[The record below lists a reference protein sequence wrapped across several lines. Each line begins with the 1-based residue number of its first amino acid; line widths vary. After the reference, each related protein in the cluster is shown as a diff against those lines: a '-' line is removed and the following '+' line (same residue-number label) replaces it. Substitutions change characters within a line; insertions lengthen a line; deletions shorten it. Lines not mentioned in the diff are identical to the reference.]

1 MDKKKNSEPKD
12 FMPEKL
18 IESGD
23 LLGSL
28 LYSVINEDEDIIFIK
43 DEEHRYIVANNKLAN
58 FFKKEKK
65 DILYK
70 TDYEIMDKTSADYCT
85 KSDLYVFETGNIFFG
100 EEKIG
105 NSTFIVKKLPVK
117 FKNGKTGIGAIIREI
132 SDIKKYKEIIKEKT
146 ELLRATNTMAK
157 VGGWELDVKTKEVNW
172 TEETFRI
179 HEVEIQTA
187 PGFNDAINYYHPDDR
202 IKILSALNNSIKS
215 GNSFDSEFRFISAK
229 GNHKWVRVICEPII
243 INGEVVKLR
252 GTFKDITDRK
262 IPEITQKIQYNIANA
277 VVKVKSVDE
286 LYEIVRRELSALFD
300 TTNFLV
306 ALYNEQTGML
316 NAPYSIDEKENI
328 LEWSAEKSLTGYV
341 VKEKKSLLLYKDDI
355 LKLAENGT
363 IKLIGERAEV
373 WIGVPLIIEDKAE
386 GAIVIQNYENPKAL
400 DKHSMEILEM
410 IANQL
415 SIYIE
420 KKRSEEI
427 AIKLKKGIEQ
437 NPISVVITDYD
448 GKIEFVNPKF
458 CEITGYSFGEAI
470 GKNPNIL
477 KSGEHDEKFYNKLWD
492 TVKSGKDWRGEFHD
506 KKKNGEL
513 YWEDVII
520 SPIVNEEG
528 KITHFIAVK
537 EDITE
542 KKKMIEELIRA
553 KENAEEMNKVKS
565 VFFANMSHEL
575 RTPLNGILG
584 FSELLQEELSSYS
597 DLKGMAETIN
607 KSGNRLLETLNM
619 ILNISKLEAEMVDLN
634 FSKINIV
641 PIIEETVK
649 LYSPIAQRK
658 KLDLRF
664 ITSCDNI
671 ECLLDLNL
679 LNSIVNNLVNNAI
692 KYTKE
697 GYVSVEVKIENESA
711 IIKVTDTGIGIPKSK
726 QRQIW
731 EEFRQVSEGF
741 NRSFEGTGLGLTI
754 TKKYIGLM
762 NGEISLESEENK
774 GSVFTVKFSLMKSPI
789 PETRMLPPQP
799 KQQADI
805 NIIESEATGLKI
817 LFVDDDI
824 DARNLV
830 KAYIDKSYI
839 LDFSETAND
848 AIKKVKEK
856 KFDIIL
862 MDINLRKGPDG
873 IEAMQSIREI
883 SEYKNTQI
891 IAVTAYAMNNDKEEF
906 LEKGFDNYLAK
917 PFRKAQLMEI
927 LKKAEI
933 KLHL

>member
-1 MDKKKNSEPKD
+1 MSKKENSEPED
-12 FMPEKL
+12 LLVNKL

-23 LLGSL
+23 NLGEF

-43 DEEHRYIVANNKLAN
+43 DEDHRYIVANNKLAN
-58 FFKKEKK
+58 FFGKDKKE
-65 DILYK
+65 ILYK
-70 TDYEIMDKTSADYCT
+70 TDFEIMDGKSASNCI
-85 KSDLYVFETGNIFFG
+85 KSDLYVLETGNIFIG
-100 EEKIG
+100 EETIG
-105 NSTFIVKKLPVK
+105 NSTFVVKKIPVK

-132 SDIKKYKEIIKEKT
+132 SDIKRYNEIIKEKT
-146 ELLRATNTMAK
+146 ELLRATNSMAK
-157 VGGWELDVKTKEVNW
+157 VGGWELNAKSKIVNW

-179 HEVEIQTA
+179 HEVEFQTA
-187 PGFNDAINYYHPDDR
+187 PSFNDAINYYHPDDR
-202 IKILSALNNSIKS
+202 IKIISALENSIKTGS
-215 GNSFDSEFRFISAK
+215 SFDSEFRFFSAK

-243 INGEVVKLR
+243 INGEVLKLR

-277 VVKVKSVDE
+277 VVKVKSIDE
-286 LYEIVRRELSALFD
+286 LYEVVRRELSALFD

-306 ALYNEQTGML
+306 AFYNEQTGML

-328 LEWSAEKSLTGYV
+328 LEWNAEKSLTGYV
-341 VKEKKSLLLYKDDI
+341 IKEKKSLLLYKDDI
-355 LKLAENGT
+355 LQLAENGS
-363 IKLIGERAEV
+363 IKLLGERAEV

-427 AIKLKKGIEQ
+427 ALKLKKGIEQ

-448 GKIEFVNPKF
+448 GNIEFVNPKF
-458 CEITGYSFGEAI
+458 CDITGYTLSEAI

-477 KSGEHDEKFYNKLWD
+477 KSGEHEKEFYDKLWD
-492 TVKSGKDWRGEFHD
+492 TIKSGKDWRGEFHD

-513 YWEDVII
+513 YWENAII
-520 SPIVNEEG
+520 SPIANEEG

-553 KENAEEMNKVKS
+553 KEKAEEMNKVKS

-584 FSELLQEELSSYS
+584 FSELLQGELST
-597 DLKGMAETIN
+597 DPALMGMAETIN

-634 FSKINIV
+634 FKKINIV
-641 PIIEETVK
+641 PVIEETVR

-664 ITSCDNI
+664 TSSSDNI

-679 LNSIVNNLVNNAI
+679 LNSVLNNLVNNAI
-692 KYTKE
+692 KYTIE
-697 GYVSVEVKIENESA
+697 GFVNVEVRAENESA
-711 IIKVTDTGIGIPKSK
+711 VIIISDSGIGIPKSK
-726 QRQIW
+726 QSQIW
-731 EEFRQVSEGF
+731 EAFRQVSEGF

-754 TKKYIGLM
+754 TKKYVDLM
-762 NGEISLESEENK
+762 NGSISLESKEKK
-774 GSVFTVKFSLMKSPI
+774 GSVFTIKFSLMKSSFQEILKKPSLQKQKEGI
-789 PETRMLPPQP
+789 SETEKNKPG
-799 KQQADI
+799 I
-805 NIIESEATGLKI
+805 KI

-830 KAYIDKSYI
+830 KAFINNVYT
-839 LDFSETAND
+839 LDFAVNANEAINKTKET
-848 AIKKVKEK
+848 KY
-856 KFDIIL
+856 DIIL
-862 MDINLRKGPDG
+862 MDINLRKGADG
-873 IEAMQSIREI
+873 VEAMQNIRKI
-883 SEYKNTQI
+883 NDYKHSQI

-906 LEKGFDNYLAK
+906 LGQGFDNYLAK
-917 PFRKAQLMEI
+917 PFRKAQLMEV